1 MLPPEIIFE
10 DNHLIAIN
18 KRPGEI
24 SQGDK
29 TNDVPL
35 VEIVKQYLKDKYQKP
50 GNVYAGLIH
59 RIDRPVSGV
68 LIFSKTGKAGERM
81 SKIVRDRAFKKTY
94 WAIVK
99 NKPEQ
104 ESATLVHHLLK
115 NERMN
120 KSFAYAEKKGDS
132 KEAILHYQL
141 IASSDRYF
149 LLEVDPQTGRHHQI
163 RAQLATIGSPI
174 KGDLKYG
181 FDRSNKDG
189 SVSLHARQLEFIHP
203 IKNEPV
209 IITANPPV
217 DPVWNAFM
225 EILGQK
231 NNPK

>member
-35 VEIVKQYLKDKYQKP
+35 VEIVKQYLKEKYQKP

-68 LIFSKTGKAGERM
+68 LIFAKTGKAGERM

-120 KSFAYAEKKGDS
+120 KSFAYAEKKVDS

-149 LLEVDPQTGRHHQI
+149 LLEVDPKTGRHHQI
-163 RAQLATIGSPI
+163 RCQLAHIGCPI

-181 FDRSNKDG
+181 FDNNDTCPECLILISNFVK
-189 SVSLHARQLEFIHP
+189 QN
-203 IKNEPV
+203 IKN
-209 IITANPPV
+209 IK
-217 DPVWNAFM
+217 
-225 EILGQK
+225 EINEINISEVK
-231 NNPK
+231 